1 MKKSIVIL
9 AAGLAIGFSGGGVLP
24 VSASSSSTR
33 NKIMKNVSPSVRKDD
48 SLSFKVKSS
57 GTTLKVYKIKGFRT
71 WQYSSEYYLAVM
83 RGLQKTDLSKYSQ
96 VSVSEDSERYTFDT
110 ATFKSLELS
119 NKQIKKL
126 GYYDDSAGEPDYDS
140 FMEEY
145 VQPKALSYK
154 EK

>member
-1 MKKSIVIL
+1 
-9 AAGLAIGFSGGGVLP
+9 
-24 VSASSSSTR
+24 
-33 NKIMKNVSPSVRKDD
+33 MKNVSPSVRKDD

-57 GTTLKVYKIKGFRT
+57 GTTLKVYEIKGFRT